1 MNEGRSLAKPGRWL
15 AALWRALLCAGL
27 IAGCGR
33 DPGDPA
39 AITREFV
46 AALMS
51 ADVTQVE
58 ALTCGEWQTTT
69 ARWARA
75 GTPGLRVDTDHL
87 VLEVAVR
94 GEVLAEVRV
103 TGTLTLRTPDGQRE
117 VRSLDGADAMLFT
130 LIDEDGWKVC
140 GLEGAPPE

>member
-1 MNEGRSLAKPGRWL
+1 MVAVIRRTKKRWL
-15 AALWRALLCAGL
+15 AALLGAALSASL

-39 AITREFV
+39 AITRAFV

-51 ADVTQVE
+51 ADIARVE

-69 ARWARA
+69 TRWASA
-75 GTPGLRVDTDHL
+75 GTSGLRVDADHL
-87 VLEVAVR
+87 VLEVEVR

-103 TGTLTLRTPDGQRE
+103 TGALTLRTPDGQRE
-117 VRSLDGADAMLFT
+117 VRSLDGVDAMLFT